1 MTTAYELVYVR
12 REEEPVLAPPPGE
25 VGVVGWFR
33 RNLFSSLTNSI
44 LTLVGIGLIAWIV
57 PPIIRWAFLDAVWTG
72 TDRQACLAPGAGAC
86 WPFVEAKFGQFM
98 YGRYPLD
105 QRWRV
110 EITAV
115 LLVIGLIPL
124 AIPRAPF
131 KRETIFYLLALFP
144 VAALILLT
152 GGHFPV
158 SASLVAELFIFGTV
172 VTAVVAVVTQ
182 RRIAPILAGMILPV
196 AILVVL
202 VTLVGVYGAL
212 PSEIDLGLFIA
223 STGVGGIVLPVATLV
238 ALAGGLWAIYRRRG
252 SAGGRRVVRLWI
264 AVGALLVLC
273 LVLRTNFGLVP
284 VETSLWGGL
293 LVTLVVAIVGI
304 VASLP
309 IGIVLALGRR
319 SRMPVVRLLSV
330 TLIEFVR
337 GVPLITVLFM
347 ASVMLPVFLP
357 PGVTF
362 DKLLRAL
369 IGVAIFSSAYM
380 AEVVRGG
387 LQAIGR
393 GQYEGA
399 QAIGLGYWQMMRLVV
414 LPQALRIVIPGIVN
428 SFISLF
434 KDTSLVL
441 IIGIFDLLGIVQLG
455 FSDAN
460 WAGPNTPAT
469 GYAFAALVFWLFC
482 FSMSRYSI
490 YTERR
495 LHTGHRR
502 R

>member
-1 MTTAYELVYVR
+1 MTTTYEIAFVR
-12 REEEPVLAPPPGE
+12 REEEPVLAPPPGQ
-25 VGVVGWFR
+25 VGVIGWLR
-33 RNLFSSLTNSI
+33 RNLFSSVTNSI
-44 LTLVGIGLIAWIV
+44 LTLLSVALIVWIV
-57 PPIIRWAFLDAVWTG
+57 PTVIRWAFVDAVWTG
-72 TDRQACLAPGAGAC
+72 KDRQACLSPGAGAC
-86 WPFVEAKFGQFM
+86 WPFVEAKFGQFI

-110 EITAV
+110 DVIAV
-115 LLVIGLIPL
+115 LLVIGLVPL
-124 AIPRAPF
+124 AIPRVPF
-131 KRETIFYLLALFP
+131 KRETIFYLIAIFP
-144 VAALILLT
+144 VVALILLT

-158 SASLVAELFIFGTV
+158 SATFVFGLFAFGAAA
-172 VTAVVAVVTQ
+172 TALIGVITQ
-182 RRIAPILAGMILPV
+182 RREAPILA
-196 AILVVL
+196 
-202 VTLVGVYGAL
+202 
-212 PSEIDLGLFIA
+212 
-223 STGVGGIVLPVATLV
+223 GIVLPVAVLVVIATFVGAYGNLPQELDLGAFVAGTGLPGVVLLLAILV
-238 ALAGGLWAIYRRRG
+238 AFAGGLWATYRRRG
-252 SAGGRRVVRLWI
+252 LAGSLRVARLWI
-264 AVGALLVLC
+264 IVGALLILC
-273 LVLRTNFGLVP
+273 LVFRTNFGLEP

-304 VASLP
+304 VSSLP
-309 IGIVLALGRR
+309 IGILLALGRR
-319 SRMPVVRLLSV
+319 SHMPVVRVLSV
-330 TLIEFVR
+330 VLIEFVR

-380 AEVVRGG
+380 AEVIRGG

-399 QAIGLGYWQMMRLVV
+399 QAIGLGYWQMMRLII

-441 IIGIFDLLGIVQLG
+441 IIGLFDLLGIVQLG

-460 WAGPNTPAT
+460 WATPSTPAT
-469 GYAFAALVFWLFC
+469 GYAFAAVVFWLFC